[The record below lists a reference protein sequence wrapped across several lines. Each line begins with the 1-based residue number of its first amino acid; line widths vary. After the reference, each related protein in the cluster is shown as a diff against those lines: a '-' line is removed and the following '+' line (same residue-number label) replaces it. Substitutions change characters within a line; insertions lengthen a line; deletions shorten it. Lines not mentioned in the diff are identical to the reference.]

1 MSSVSNQR
9 AILITPHY
17 DLPPAARRTRHC
29 ASDRLEASRRRHSP
43 SAREHF
49 TTTFLGARCTRASAG
64 LRETTSRCCDDAPQQ
79 PAAVWRAALAMM
91 LITHLATPA
100 ASALPNRPIG
110 GTPPD
115 TEPPADGHLA
125 RHPSDHA
132 PDGGVAI
139 DPAVV
144 VRRMEHPI
152 FKSEYTFPEILHSVS
167 SAREPFRRLGE
178 SVGDAIEILRER
190 EMATSVRQGLTV
202 SGEVVDIAT
211 GFIPEVQLARLPGEL
226 AGVVAD
232 GLDGKLPT
240 SETISGLMQNGDPR
254 AFGSHMPPHA
264 RRRVQHPMR
273 SELPVEPVGPLNR
286 GLHPIPRAHMAARR
300 KLSPENEA
308 EPSRDEVDA
317 IDADHF
323 FLASEQTDNAPP
335 APATPL
341 HIEGEA
347 EHLRGYEEVFTD
359 EQLPSGERP
368 RLLLIKG
375 ERYIG
380 GDAGYYHA
388 VRGRSDDHWLI
399 DAPRRDKAQ
408 VPVTFDRASGQWQ
421 AHAPLRLCGGGCG
434 QSKGLSTDS
443 IDGRYSEIEAAVS
456 HLHDEKMQLAILH
469 GMEELAHMH
478 LLRTNRPD
486 TRGTGDNSIMTHRAA
501 LRKAMEHIDRYAP
514 LVTQQRQ
521 AAEVTTGY
529 YYWNHHAEAFCH
541 ENAEILFHQ
550 LLQNGVSED
559 RIRIINITP
568 QRRSPHVLVL
578 YSETHDLTT
587 LLDLAT
593 PQPPVFNHRDGISGA
608 TFSGF
613 IYMNRG
619 TTILLDP
626 WSTTKAIEFSRARD
640 ESDVMRTLDEAFAD
654 IGHQSGQPFT
664 VSVTR
669 PFGSRIFG
677 ARQRSISSLSTYGSP
692 ARLGNTFGG
701 ESSAPSHPEPLPPP
715 ESESS
720 DRADSVPNSDAAPP
734 T

>member
-1 MSSVSNQR
+1 
-9 AILITPHY
+9 
-17 DLPPAARRTRHC
+17 
-29 ASDRLEASRRRHSP
+29 
-43 SAREHF
+43 
-49 TTTFLGARCTRASAG
+49 
-64 LRETTSRCCDDAPQQ
+64 
-79 PAAVWRAALAMM
+79 
-91 LITHLATPA
+91 
-100 ASALPNRPIG
+100 
-110 GTPPD
+110 
-115 TEPPADGHLA
+115 
-125 RHPSDHA
+125 
-132 PDGGVAI
+132 
-139 DPAVV
+139 
-144 VRRMEHPI
+144 MEHSV
-152 FKSEYTFPEILHSVS
+152 FKSEYTFPEILRSVS

-178 SVGDAIEILRER
+178 SVGDAIEILREH

-273 SELPVEPVGPLNR
+273 SELPAEPVGPLNR

-701 ESSAPSHPEPLPPP
+701 EGSAPSHPEPLPPP

>member
-1 MSSVSNQR
+1 
-9 AILITPHY
+9 
-17 DLPPAARRTRHC
+17 
-29 ASDRLEASRRRHSP
+29 
-43 SAREHF
+43 
-49 TTTFLGARCTRASAG
+49 
-64 LRETTSRCCDDAPQQ
+64 
-79 PAAVWRAALAMM
+79 M

-100 ASALPNRPIG
+100 TAAVPDRAI
-110 GTPPD
+110 TAPPLD
-115 TEPPADGHLA
+115 TGPPVDDHLTG
-125 RHPSDHA
+125 HPSVHVS
-132 PDGGVAI
+132 DGGVAF
-139 DPAVV
+139 DPAVM
-144 VRRMEHPI
+144 VRRMEHSV
-152 FKSEYTFPEILHSVS
+152 FKSEYTFPEVLRSVS
-167 SAREPFRRLGE
+167 SAREPFRHLGK
-178 SVGDAIEILRER
+178 SVGDAIEILHEH
-190 EMATSVRQGLTV
+190 EIAPGVRQGLTV

-211 GFIPEVQLARLPGEL
+211 GFIPEVQLVRLPGEL
-226 AGVVAD
+226 AGVLAD

-240 SETISGLMQNGDPR
+240 GETISSLLQNGDPR
-254 AFGSHMPPHA
+254 AFSSHVAPHA
-264 RRRVQHPMR
+264 RRRVQHAMR
-273 SELPVEPVGPLNR
+273 SELPVEPVAPLTR
-286 GLHPIPRAHMAARR
+286 GHHPIPRVKLAARR
-300 KLSPENEA
+300 KPSPEHKVEA
-308 EPSRDEVDA
+308 SREATDVVDA
-317 IDADHF
+317 GHV
-323 FLASEQTDNAPP
+323 FLAAEEANKSPP
-335 APATPL
+335 APETPL

-347 EHLRGYEEVFTD
+347 EYLRGYEKVVTA
-359 EQLPSGERP
+359 EQLPLGERP
-368 RLLLIKG
+368 RLLLING

-380 GDAGYYHA
+380 GEAGYYRA
-388 VRGRSDDHWLI
+388 SRGHSDDHWLI

-408 VPVTFDRASGQWQ
+408 VPVTFDRESGQWQ
-421 AHAPLRLCGGGCG
+421 AQAPLRLCGGGCS
-434 QSKGLSTDS
+434 QSKGVSMDS

-486 TRGTGDNSIMTHRAA
+486 TRGTGDNSIMAHRAA
-501 LRKAMEHIDRYAP
+501 LRKAMEHIDRFAP

-521 AAEVTTGY
+521 AAEVTFRHY
-529 YYWNHHAEAFCH
+529 YRNHYAEAFCH

-550 LLQNGVSED
+550 LLQSGVSED

-578 YSETHDLTT
+578 YTETHDLTT

-593 PQPPVFNHRDGISGA
+593 PQPPVVNHRDGISGV

-613 IYMNRG
+613 VYMNRG

-640 ESDVMRTLDEAFAD
+640 ERDVMRTLDDAFAD

-677 ARQRSISSLSTYGSP
+677 ARQRSISSLSIHGSP

-701 ESSAPSHPEPLPPP
+701 EGPAASHPEPLSRP
-715 ESESS
+715 ESESR
-720 DRADSVPNSDAAPP
+720 DNANPAPGGDAAPP